1 MDQSIKYIAEIRQV
15 REVALHGSA
24 DLRYWSERLTGEGFS
39 PVAQQNKAQ
48 ILVTGVA
55 AKWMGVAF
63 CELSIGVLVRAEW
76 NGGHEDG
83 ILLLHAFNSSRL
95 FAFCER
101 RCFQTPYVHSDVRL
115 HADLP
120 VSIEART
127 KDRPLLTAEMQNN
140 AQREPMGSAHESW
153 EGPIFLPRRSSQG
166 RERHRLFWAKLEGVT
181 ATFRFT
187 APDTAHFYPDQ
198 AHPALGWLAD
208 SGFTGERWTVRQAAT
223 HARSKTLTKKSD
235 G

>member
-24 DLRYWSERLTGEGFS
+24 DLSYWSERLTGEGFS

-63 CELSIGVLVRAEW
+63 RELSIGALVRAEW

-101 RCFQTPYVHSDVRL
+101 RCFQTPYFHCDVRL
-115 HADLP
+115 HVDLP
-120 VSIEART
+120 LSIEART
-127 KDRPLLTAEMQNN
+127 QDRPLLGAEMQND

-153 EGPIFLPRRSSQG
+153 EGPIFLSRRSSQG
-166 RERHRLFWAKLEGVT
+166 REWNRLFWAKLEGVT
-181 ATFRFT
+181 VTYRFT
-187 APDTAHFYPDQ
+187 ASDTAHFRPAQ
-198 AHPALGWLAD
+198 AHPVLEWLVD
-208 SGFTGERWTVRQAAT
+208 SGFAGERWTVRQSAT
-223 HARSKTLTKKSD
+223 HARSKTLLVD
-235 G
+235 GK